1 MSENVENQII
11 EKEFEQEDIGT
22 VKGLQSSYARVTAQ
36 IGQVE
41 IELHLLNKRLDQM
54 KELREKLFTEY
65 SDLQKSENDLVKT
78 LNDKYGDGVLD
89 LDSGK
94 FIPSKS

>member
-1 MSENVENQII
+1 MAENTEMVT
-11 EKEFEQEDIGT
+11 EKDFSQEDIEN
-22 VKGLQSSYARVTAQ
+22 VKDLQSKYAATTAQ
-36 IGQVE
+36 LGQVE
-41 IELHLLNKRLDQM
+41 IELHILNKRLEQM
-54 KELREKLFTEY
+54 KSLREQLFERY
-65 SDLQKSENDLVKT
+65 DSLQKEETDLVKT